1 MKPNQDMVLAP
12 DGDFPLLW
20 IDRDTFLFLMENPI
34 RGKNIYVCEE
44 DVSHRQVTV
53 DIHRGVTPFLK
64 MCPVAG
70 CTGTGV
76 SSMYRVEEWGL
87 EPEWEWYRPSRDEFE
102 GIISRETRDH
112 VMRGGLLIRKIRGK
126 EEK

>member
-1 MKPNQDMVLAP
+1 MKSNQDMVLAP

-20 IDRDTFLFLMENPI
+20 IDRDLFLFLIEHPP

-44 DVSHRQVTV
+44 DRSHRQVTV

-64 MCPVAG
+64 KCPVPG
-70 CTGTGV
+70 CPGTGV
-76 SSMYRVEEWGL
+76 SSMYRVEEWGI
-87 EPEWEWYRPSRDEFE
+87 EPEWEWYRPSRDEYPYLQLSMKE
-102 GIISRETRDH
+102 H
-112 VMRGGLLIRKIRGK
+112 VMRGGLMMRKYREK